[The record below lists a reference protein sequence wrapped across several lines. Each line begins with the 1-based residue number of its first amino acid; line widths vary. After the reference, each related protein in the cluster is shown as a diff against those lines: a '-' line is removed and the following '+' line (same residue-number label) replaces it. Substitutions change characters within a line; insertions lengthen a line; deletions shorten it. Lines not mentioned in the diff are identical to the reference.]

1 MRTVP
6 LGPSSEEDV
15 GTISTMGN
23 AQGQDS
29 SSITMPASGM
39 DKPIKKKRFAVT
51 PLRALILL
59 ALLGT
64 GSWFTFMSPGG
75 NSLTIAGSRLMLS
88 VVSAGVFED
97 SIPVRARVAPLK
109 TVYLDAIQGG
119 RVEEI
124 LVEDG
129 ASVKPGQAIVRLS
142 NSDLQLSVMSTE
154 SRIMEQLNS
163 MRDQEL
169 RLEQNRLA
177 HKRTLVEVDYQIR
190 RLDRDIKRHQE
201 LLAKGHAAQS
211 NYEDLIDEVSY
222 FRARR
227 AVTLE
232 SQASDERLMA
242 NQLAFFKDNTAV
254 MEQNLTYARQSLQ
267 ELDVSAPV
275 AGKLSGFNMEIGQS
289 ISQGTRIGQVDN
301 PDQFKL
307 TANIDEFYLARVD
320 IDQAVAF
327 TRDGRSYQLRIAKI
341 YPNVEKGQ
349 FEIDIQFMQETPPD
363 LRRGETIQSKL
374 TLGDANEA
382 LLIPNGSFFQDTG
395 GQWIFVVSPDG
406 NVAVRRTVKLGR
418 RNKDFI
424 EVLDGLEAG
433 ETVITSPYSGF
444 RDMDQL
450 VLNKKNT
457 L

>member
-1 MRTVP
+1 M
-6 LGPSSEEDV
+6 
-15 GTISTMGN
+15 GTLSKIEN
-23 AQGQDS
+23 
-29 SSITMPASGM
+29 P
-39 DKPIKKKRFAVT
+39 VT
-51 PLRALILL
+51 PSVTGTAMDRKIPQRHFVRKWMLPLTL
-59 ALLGT
+59 ALCTVLFSAWYLLSPSAGRSLT
-64 GSWFTFMSPGG
+64 LADNRIVMSP
-75 NSLTIAGSRLMLS
+75 
-88 VVSAGVFED
+88 VVTGVFED

-109 TVYLDAIQGG
+109 TVFLDAIQGG

-129 ASVKPGQAIVRLS
+129 AAITAGQAIVRLS

-169 RLEQNRLA
+169 RLEQNRLG

-190 RLDRDIKRHQE
+190 RLDREIKRQQE
-201 LLAKGHAAQS
+201 LLNKGLSAQS
-211 NYEDLIDEVSY
+211 TFDDLLDEVTY
-222 FRARR
+222 NRARR

-242 NQLAFFKDNTAV
+242 NQLAFFKDNTVV
-254 MEQNLTYARQSLQ
+254 MEENLKYARQSLQ
-267 ELDVSAPV
+267 ELNVLAPV

-289 ISQGTRIGQVDN
+289 VARGTRIGQVDN
-301 PDQFKL
+301 ANEFKL
-307 TANIDEFYLARVD
+307 TANIDEFYLSRVD
-320 IDQAVAF
+320 IDQAVEF
-327 TRDGRSYQLRIAKI
+327 EQGGRTIRLRVAKI

-349 FEIDIQFMQETPPD
+349 FEIDMQFIDATPVD
-363 LRRGETIQSKL
+363 LRRGQTIQSKL
-374 TLGDANEA
+374 TLGDAQQA

-406 NVAVRRTVKLGR
+406 NTAIKRTVKLGR
-418 RNKDFI
+418 RNTDNI

-433 ETVITSPYSGF
+433 ESVITSPYSGF

-450 VLNKKNT
+450 LLNKKESP
-457 L
+457 